1 MKKYLLALDQS
12 SQTTG
17 WSLFENE
24 KLKDYGK
31 VDPKGEYLDR
41 IVALRKWLQET
52 LENYK
57 IGSDYE
63 IEVAVEEI
71 QLQQIP
77 GTDREG
83 NVVTFKKLAHVQGV
97 VLELLV
103 EMGITYKIVASS
115 SWKST
120 CGIKGKAR
128 AEQKRNAQIYIEQ
141 KYGIKVIQDICD
153 SICIGEHYL
162 HEKNSIIE
170 WD

>member
-1 MKKYLLALDQS
+1 MSRVLALDQS
-12 SQTTG
+12 TQVTG
-17 WSLFENE
+17 WSLFENGN
-24 KLKDYGK
+24 LVDYGK
-31 VDPKGEYLDR
+31 VDPSGEYLER
-41 IVALRKWLQET
+41 IVFLRNWIKEYIQG
-52 LENYK
+52 YK
-57 IGSDYE
+57 TNFGYD
-63 IEVAVEEI
+63 IEVAIEEI

-103 EMGITYKIVASS
+103 EMGVTYQVIPSS

-120 CGIKGKAR
+120 CGIKGRAR
-128 AEQKRNAQIYIEQ
+128 AEQKHNAQIYIEQ

-153 SICIGEHYL
+153 SICIGEDYL
-162 HEKNSIIE
+162 KKKNSIIE